1 LHVPFAK
8 IALMAPRAILL
19 DALGTLLAIDDPVAR
34 LLVQLRERHAIEV
47 APERAAL
54 ALRAEMSHYRE
65 HCVQASDAERLH
77 ALRLDCAAIVGRELG
92 GAAAALEPAAL
103 LPTLLASLRFV
114 PYADVLPAL
123 ERWRAAGA
131 RLVVA
136 SNWDVS
142 LHQVLRESGL
152 AEHLD
157 AVATS
162 AEVGASKPSGELFA
176 AALALA
182 GVDARQAVHVGDSF
196 GEDVEG
202 ARAAGIEAVWLRR
215 DRQDGTAP
223 TAAGVRVITTLE
235 DF

>member
-1 LHVPFAK
+1 
-8 IALMAPRAILL
+8 MAPRAILL

-34 LLVQLRERHAIEV
+34 LLVELRERHAIEV

-54 ALRAEMSHYRE
+54 ALRAEMRHYRE

-92 GAAAALEPAAL
+92 GEAASLEPASL
-103 LPTLLASLRFV
+103 LPALLASLRFV
-114 PYADVLPAL
+114 PYPDALPAL

-142 LHQVLRESGL
+142 LHDALRESGL
-152 AEHLD
+152 AELLD
-157 AVATS
+157 GVATS

-182 GVDARQAVHVGDSF
+182 GVEAWQAVHVGDSF

-215 DRQDGTAP
+215 EAQDGPAP
-223 TAAGVRVITTLE
+223 AASGVRVIATLQE
-235 DF
+235 L